1 MFVFVFFCA
10 PLWIFVGSALFAWLQ
25 SNAITLAGNLAD
37 QSIIVATTLCKSIC
51 LPDSEIDRGPQH
63 ADKAI
68 DGLLDYELS
77 QDKIDHGSIIRF
89 GGTPQ
94 NPRSIAILLAK
105 RLTENIRHF
114 VAANTPSIKNTEPEP
129 KIDNTDKES
138 IKGFPK
144 GSNPYGDGAPILG
157 TKKGRHLITKVGQR
171 TLSTSAHAAK
181 DTMYLSGGEL
191 LSKMKKRNGKF
202 YGIYKLICDEN
213 ILFGA
218 YHNIKSNPGNMTPG
232 SDNLTLDGISQK
244 SISSIA
250 QELKNETFQ
259 FKPSKREWIP
269 KANGKMRPLGIPS
282 PRDKI
287 VQKAITM
294 LLELIY
300 DPTFSKYSHGFRP
313 NRGCHTAMR
322 QVSQWSGT
330 QWAIEGDIKGFFDN
344 VDHHILAELLQ
355 KKIGDQQFI
364 DLYWKLVKAGYVEE
378 GIKRDSLLGVPQG
391 GIVSPILSNIY
402 LHEFDQFVEDLIGK
416 YNSVAKDITKRN
428 PEYDKL
434 TRRIQYLRDKHPV
447 LTQRSKEVVEEINK
461 LRKLRRLVPSRLPNG
476 TRVRYVRYA
485 DDWVV
490 GIYGPQTFAQEI
502 KEMLDAFLTNELK
515 LELSQEKTKITDLLK
530 DKGKFLGF
538 YLRIYKPKE
547 SKFTTYIRKGHT
559 R

>member
-1 MFVFVFFCA
+1 
-10 PLWIFVGSALFAWLQ
+10 
-25 SNAITLAGNLAD
+25 
-37 QSIIVATTLCKSIC
+37 
-51 LPDSEIDRGPQH
+51 
-63 ADKAI
+63 
-68 DGLLDYELS
+68 
-77 QDKIDHGSIIRF
+77 
-89 GGTPQ
+89 
-94 NPRSIAILLAK
+94 
-105 RLTENIRHF
+105 
-114 VAANTPSIKNTEPEP
+114 
-129 KIDNTDKES
+129 
-138 IKGFPK
+138 
-144 GSNPYGDGAPILG
+144 
-157 TKKGRHLITKVGQR
+157 
-171 TLSTSAHAAK
+171 
-181 DTMYLSGGEL
+181 MYLSGGEL
-191 LSKMKKRNGKF
+191 LSKMKERNGKF